1 MSDELPKG
9 RIARGYALMKLAA
22 TELPSVAGRLL
33 RNNEQPMDVAVL
45 KASAERALRTLG
57 ELRGLAMKVG
67 QTVSYVDGLLPPEA
81 TEIYQKTLAALQSQ
95 APTVSFA
102 ELKAEI
108 ERGLGRPLA
117 EAYVRFDEAPLA
129 AASIG
134 QVHRAAIVDPDG
146 SGREIEVVVKVQ
158 YPSIAHAL
166 NSDLKNLDSLRPMVA
181 MLAPGADTRGGFE
194 EVIKHIAAELDYT
207 LELDNQERFR
217 GLVADLPGMM
227 VPRPYESHT
236 GKNVL
241 TMDYVQGR
249 TLRDVAEHGSQAL
262 RDRVGQA
269 IFRFTLGMAMGRG
282 VFNTDP
288 HPGNYLVT
296 DDGTVAFLDFGSV
309 KVLPE
314 ALYRQWRDVAMLLVT
329 GRHDEWRSRSSE
341 LFGMEQMDPEVRRLH
356 QDNMLATAAMVA
368 RDEEVTID
376 RAMLRDAVR
385 GGVKTAREIGKTAG
399 WIPSRSKTIAIPP
412 DFVMVGRMQVGL
424 FAVLAQLQPRANWN
438 RILRE
443 MLETAPA

>member
-1 MSDELPKG
+1 MPDELPKG
-9 RIARGYALMKLAA
+9 RIARGLALVKLAA
-22 TELPSVAGRLL
+22 NELPSVATRLI
-33 RNNEQPMDVAVL
+33 RNGEQPLDAAVL
-45 KASAERALRTLG
+45 RASAERALKTLG

-81 TEIYQKTLAALQSQ
+81 TEVYQKTLAALQSQ
-95 APTVSFA
+95 APTVSFE
-102 ELKAEI
+102 ELKAEV

-117 EAYVRFDEAPLA
+117 EAYVRFEEEPLA

-134 QVHRAAIVDPDG
+134 QVHRAAILDPDG

-194 EVIKHIAAELDYT
+194 EVIKHIAQELDYT
-207 LELDNQERFR
+207 QELAHQERFR
-217 GLVADLPGMM
+217 ELVKDLPGMA
-227 VPRPYESHT
+227 VPRPYATHT

-241 TMDYVQGR
+241 TMDYVKGR
-249 TLRDVAEHGSQAL
+249 TLREVAESAPQEL
-262 RDRVGQA
+262 RDRVGVA
-269 IFRFTLGMAMGRG
+269 IFRFTLGLAMGRG

-296 DDGTVAFLDFGSV
+296 DDGTVTFLDFGSV
-309 KVLPE
+309 KELPE
-314 ALYRQWRDVAMLLVT
+314 GLYRQWREVATLLVS
-329 GRHDEWRSRSSE
+329 GQYDEWRRRSSE
-341 LFGMEQMDPEVRRLH
+341 LFGMEAMDPEVRRLQ
-356 QDNMLATAAMVA
+356 QDQMIATAAMVA

-376 RAMLRDAVR
+376 RAMLREAVR
-385 GGVKTAREIGKTAG
+385 GGVRTARDIGRTAG
-399 WIPSRSKTIAIPP
+399 WIPSRSKTVALPP

-424 FAVLAQLQPRANWN
+424 FAVLAQLRPRANWN

-443 MLETAPA
+443 MLESAPA